1 MFIEQKLKSDNILQ
15 SQSMAL
21 PVDQSNCCKQ
31 IFELPNEM
39 SAYWRGVTAHA
50 QANIAKQYNASDT
63 LQYPIT
69 WPVLK

>member
-1 MFIEQKLKSDNILQ
+1 MIGSERLYIPHS
-15 SQSMAL
+15 
-21 PVDQSNCCKQ
+21 QSNCCKQ

-39 SAYWRGVTAHA
+39 SAYWRGATAHA